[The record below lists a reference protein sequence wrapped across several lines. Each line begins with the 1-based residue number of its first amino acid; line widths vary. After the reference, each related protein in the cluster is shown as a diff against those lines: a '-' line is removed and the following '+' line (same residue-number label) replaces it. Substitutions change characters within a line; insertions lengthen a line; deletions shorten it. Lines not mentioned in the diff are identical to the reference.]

1 MIWLS
6 CVVLVGA
13 QWGDEGKGKV
23 TDFLAE
29 KAAVVVRFQGGN
41 NAGHTV
47 VVGSEEFKLHLLPS
61 GILYPG
67 KSCVIGN
74 GVVIDPP
81 VLLKEL
87 TDLAGRLPNA
97 GTLYI
102 SPRAHLILPY
112 HRLLDRLEEER
123 RAGAKK
129 IGTTARGI
137 GPAYTDKI
145 RRTGIRVVDILD
157 REEFAATLAD
167 ILAEK
172 NELLAKVY
180 GVEPLDFN
188 AIMEEYL
195 AYGEKLRPYVA
206 DPGQLVTAALDQG
219 QNVLFEGAQG
229 TLLDIDHG
237 TYPYVTSSNP
247 TAAGA
252 CLGAGIGPTRID
264 RVIGVSK
271 AYTTRV
277 GSGPFPTELSDD
289 MGEHL
294 RHAGGEFGTTTGR
307 PRRCGWLDTVALRYA
322 VRVNGLHSLAVV
334 KLDVLT
340 GIPKLRIGVA
350 YHYRNEVLTEFSA
363 SLKVLADCRVEYEEM
378 PGWHE
383 DITGVRDIGQLP
395 ANAKRYL
402 ERVTELTGVAVS
414 LVGVGSSRA
423 QTLLADPAIFA

>member
-1 MIWLS
+1 MACI
-6 CVVLVGA
+6 VLVGA

-29 KAAVVVRFQGGN
+29 KAAVIVRFQGGN

-47 VVGSEEFKLHLLPS
+47 VVGGQEFKLHLLPS

-81 VLLKEL
+81 VLLAEL
-87 TDLAGRLPNA
+87 ADLAARLSVTAN
-97 GTLYI
+97 LFI

-123 RAGAKK
+123 RGAK

-137 GPAYTDKI
+137 GPAYTDKV
-145 RRTGIRVVDILD
+145 RRTGIRVSDLLD
-157 REEFAATLAD
+157 REEFAAKLAA

-172 NELLAKVY
+172 NELLTRVY
-180 GVEPLDFN
+180 GAGPLDYN
-188 AIMEEYL
+188 AVYEEYL

-206 DPGQLVTAALDQG
+206 DPGPLVTAALEQG
-219 QNVLFEGAQG
+219 QGVLFEGAQG

-237 TYPYVTSSNP
+237 TYPYVTSSSP

-252 CLGAGIGPTRID
+252 CLGAGIGPTFID

-277 GSGPFPTELSDD
+277 GAGPFPTELHDE

-294 RHAGGEFGTTTGR
+294 REAGREFGTTTGR
-307 PRRCGWLDTVALRYA
+307 PRRCGWLDAVALRYA

-350 YHYRNEVLTEFSA
+350 YRYRNEVLTEFPA
-363 SLKVLADCRVEYEEM
+363 SLKVLADCQVEYEEM

-383 DITGVRDIGQLP
+383 DITGVRLVADLP
-395 ANAKRYL
+395 ANAQRYL
-402 ERVTELTGVAVS
+402 ARLTELTGAPVS
-414 LVGVGSSRA
+414 IVGVGSSRE
-423 QTLLADPAIFA
+423 QTLVADPAIFS

>member
-1 MIWLS
+1 MA

-23 TDFLAE
+23 TDFLAG

-47 VVGSEEFKLHLLPS
+47 VVDGEEFKLHLLPS
-61 GILYPG
+61 GILYSG

-81 VLLKEL
+81 VLMAEL
-87 TDLAGRLPNA
+87 ADLSTRLSVTGN
-97 GTLYI
+97 LFI
-102 SPRAHLILPY
+102 SPRAHLIMPY
-112 HRLLDRLEEER
+112 HRLLDRLEEEM
-123 RAGAKK
+123 RAGK

-145 RRTGIRVVDILD
+145 RRTGIRVADLLD
-157 REEFAATLAD
+157 REEFAARLAD

-172 NELLAKVY
+172 NEILTRVY
-180 GVEPLDFN
+180 GAEPLDYN
-188 AIMEEYL
+188 AVVEEYL
-195 AYGEKLRPYVA
+195 AYGDFLRPYVA
-206 DPGQLVTAALDQG
+206 DPGVLVTAALDRGQG
-219 QNVLFEGAQG
+219 VLFEGAQG

-237 TYPYVTSSNP
+237 TYPYVTSSSP

-252 CLGAGIGPTRID
+252 CLGAGIGPTLID
-264 RVIGVSK
+264 RVIGVAK

-277 GSGPFPTELSDD
+277 GGGPFPTELYDE

-294 RHAGGEFGTTTGR
+294 REVGHEFGTTTGR
-307 PRRCGWLDTVALRYA
+307 PRRCGWLDAVALRYA

-350 YHYRNEVLTEFSA
+350 YRYRNEVLTGFPP
-363 SLKVLADCRVEYEEM
+363 SLKVLADCSVEYEEM

-383 DITGVRDIGQLP
+383 DITGVRTVAGLP
-395 ANAKRYL
+395 ANARRYL
-402 ERVTELTGVAVS
+402 ARLTELTGAPVS
-414 LVGVGSSRA
+414 IVGVGSSRE
-423 QTLLADPAIFA
+423 QTLVADPDLFS